1 MAAPRRTLAQYLEW
15 AAIKPRTTDW
25 SALVAYDRGKCNQLL
40 LQEYI
45 EKHDK
50 HSVMPPI
57 SEPYGSTDKT
67 WTWLIDYV
75 TDAPRL
81 SFENN
86 PDLDSAE
93 ANMSMAILGGK
104 NITMDDVLGF
114 AQINKISSYDP
125 LDHPTLVGNRVE
137 LKDIQGTVQKD
148 GQVVLDLGDPRSQR
162 YIWEVKGDR
171 VEHERRMAG
180 AFFKRKFREADPV
193 KRTFFLGMLATTT
206 QAFMKPQTFK
216 LRTIMEEGAAT
227 RGAANFGSGAV
238 EVRIAMDDEI
248 RGGTPGDDWL
258 YPLPSD
264 RPDLD
269 AMMIFGSHFFMHG
282 IIGKGT
288 ARAFN
293 SPTAQF
299 VGEKDSKGFTYR
311 IKVKEGTSGFLEIP
325 QFQAQVASS
334 YLTFFGYRIPIY
346 IDRDNLLTMTLYY
359 TGSGEPYF
367 EVGMGGE
374 DKLLPMKMYMDGEKT
389 FSMGLGFSA
398 TYGFSID
405 PTSRRLQVRMKD
417 HHVYLRLDDSE
428 LESFPSHVQD
438 YMKSEPFKWN
448 IAQKSA
454 EVAMTVFNGL
464 EDIDV
469 FVLHTLFFNSEDAVQ
484 LKSLHLTGEMALFG
498 SISPRLTTFSI
509 EPVEHMLTYDG
520 THTFKAEPS
529 VPGVT
534 WSVEDL
540 EGNTVGVGRIHP
552 TSGEYTAPSL
562 ADIHGTYKRVKIV
575 ATARIGNNPPHISK
589 ALVTVVARAI
599 TLNPLIEVCNGS
611 KAGEPEE
618 SRMLSAHSTSGAL
631 RWRVEGDGRINE
643 TANENGENTY
653 YAPPKLLAPAP
664 AFTIDKVIVKNTA
677 TNVEQTTLIVVRHY
691 ISMVIDTSFDGVS
704 ANQVR
709 LLPLISGAT
718 PTEPVIWQCI
728 PEDAGDIDSDSGI
741 FTVRQTTNSQFALI
755 TSMVDLGW
763 VQFSGFTILS
773 FPLAPLPTK
782 PPPEIPQTTALDD
795 LNGLLEDV
803 YEKVEQFSQDS
814 DVREKAKE
822 YLDHIASL
830 AEDAQNGH

>member
-15 AAIKPRTTDW
+15 AAIKPRTTEW
-25 SALVAYDRGKCNQLL
+25 SALVAYDRGKCNLLL

-50 HSVMPPI
+50 HSVMPAI

-125 LDHPTLVGNRVE
+125 LDHPTLVGDRVE

-193 KRTFFLGMLATTT
+193 KRTFSLGTLATTT
-206 QAFMKPQTFK
+206 QAFIKPQKFR

-248 RGGTPGDDWL
+248 MGGTPGEDWL

-293 SPTAQF
+293 APNAEFIGTKNSNQF
-299 VGEKDSKGFTYR
+299 VYHL
-311 IKVKEGTSGFLEIP
+311 KVKPDTEGYLAIP
-325 QFQAQVASS
+325 PFEVTVGSKKARFSD
-334 YLTFFGYRIPIY
+334 YKMPIY
-346 IDRDNLLTMTLYY
+346 IDSDRLLTMTLFFPLNALSYCR
-359 TGSGEPYF
+359 
-367 EVGMGGE
+367 VGMGAD
-374 DKLLPMKMYMDGEKT
+374 DKYRTMTCTVDGT
-389 FSMGLGFSA
+389 PYSYQIAIGLNGNYQFSL
-398 TYGFSID
+398 D
-405 PTSRRLQVRMKD
+405 ETSRRLKV
-417 HHVYLRLDDSE
+417 
-428 LESFPSHVQD
+428 
-438 YMKSEPFKWN
+438 
-448 IAQKSA
+448 
-454 EVAMTVFNGL
+454 EVAGYQAPLNISGAGDLPSDVRNYMSSRDFEARIGDAVANAAMTIFNGL
-464 EDIDV
+464 EAIDV

-484 LKSLHLTGEMALFG
+484 LKTLHLTGEMALFG

-529 VPGVT
+529 VSGVT

-540 EGNTVGVGRIHP
+540 EGGTVGVGRIHP

-728 PEDAGDIDSDSGI
+728 PEDAGNIDADSGI
-741 FTVRQTTNSQFALI
+741 FTVSQTTNSQFALI

-773 FPLAPLPTK
+773 FPLAPLPAK

-830 AEDAQNGH
+830 AEDVQNGH